1 MLFEEFMKTKRKTFI
16 PLLLAASCVSAIAS
30 CGVNNIPSKSVTFHI
45 GEETYLVKG
54 HDHFSLEEGVEQE
67 HHRFLGWSVDSTKTG
82 IVSTDADI
90 SLEEV
95 EEYFENADNLDLYA
109 LYSDVLT
116 VSFVLDTTTTFTL
129 DSDLENKET
138 VPNHF
143 KENFIFQ
150 GWSLEQNG
158 TSIALR
164 DFSEVSYSIVA
175 PILKGEYEASFYPV
189 YVSEDVNSISLYAYD
204 TSSEM
209 AEIHI
214 DTANSLP
221 IDDASLIDP
230 VEKKGKN
237 GEVPVYNYVNATISV
252 DHCDDKYA
260 LNQVGGKVKVR
271 GNYTSTYAKKPI
283 RIKFDNKQSM
293 LGLNKNSKLKS
304 WVLLACWKDTSLL
317 RDASAFYLGNALVE
331 SDGFYCSDFR
341 FVKVYLNGSY
351 NGVYLLAEQQQIDG
365 KRVDIPESKSESDSV
380 NTGYFLEFDGYYMNE
395 PDIQKFTVSYNSIK
409 TGNNGFTITNDVM
422 NTAQHDFA
430 KKVTQNIWKVAYDA
444 VKNSHANLTSA
455 PYHTLDVNGDYVV
468 DTTIETPYQ
477 AVSKVIDINS
487 LIDMYLLHEIL
498 EDRDIGF
505 SSFYFSLDYSQT
517 GNKKLTF
524 TAPWDFDYATGNSTF
539 ENALKMTLNT
549 NKLANDGRLTSNRK
563 KLTNSANLTKADFT
577 FTNKDALYCQKTDN
591 PWFLLFSDESWLW
604 NKLYARYQKASEAGL
619 FSSLL
624 TMIDTYTT
632 QYEQDFNENFTKW
645 SDSLGITLSGYQ
657 PDLVKMFVNQKQ
669 AAQYLRIWL
678 EARIEGLGSALQKK
692 ATASN

>member
-1 MLFEEFMKTKRKTFI
+1 MEFTKKKRKTLAS
-16 PLLLAASCVSAIAS
+16 LLLMASTATLIAS
-30 CGVNNIPSKSVTFHI
+30 CGFNENASKSVTFHI
-45 GEETYLVKG
+45 GENTYVTKWG
-54 HDHFSLEEGVEQE
+54 EPFTAESVEKK
-67 HHRFLGWSVDSTKTG
+67 HHRFLGWSTDTTKEN
-82 IVSTDADI
+82 IVSQDATL

-95 EEYFENADNLDLYA
+95 EEHFDENGNVDLYA
-109 LYSDVLT
+109 IYSDVLT
-116 VSFVLDTTTTFTL
+116 VSFVLDTTTTFHL
-129 DSDLENKET
+129 DSDLENKEA

-150 GWSLEQNG
+150 GWSIEQG
-158 TSIALR
+158 GSSIALR

-189 YVSEDVNSISLYAYD
+189 YVSEDANSISLYNYD

-214 DTANSLP
+214 DTANALA
-221 IDDASLIDP
+221 IDDPSLIDP
-230 VEKKGKN
+230 TEKKGKD
-237 GEVPVYNYVNATISV
+237 GEIPVYNYVNATISV
-252 DHCDDKYA
+252 DHCDEKYA
-260 LNQVGGKVKVR
+260 LNQVSGKVKVR

-283 RIKFDNKQSM
+283 RIKFENKQSM
-293 LGLNKNSKLKS
+293 LGLNNNAKLKS

-341 FVKVYLNGSY
+341 FVKVYLNNEY

-365 KRVDIPESKSESDSV
+365 KRVNIPESKSETDSV
-380 NTGYFLEFDGYYMNE
+380 KTGYFLEFDGYYMNE
-395 PDIQKFTVSYNSIK
+395 PDIQKFTINYNVIK

-422 NTAQHDFA
+422 NNAQHDFA
-430 KKVTQNIWKVAYDA
+430 KKVTQNIWKVVYDA
-444 VKNSHANLTSA
+444 VKNSHSSLTSA
-455 PYHTLDVNGDYVV
+455 PYHTLDINGDYVV
-468 DTTIETPYQ
+468 DKSIETPYQ
-477 AVSKVIDINS
+477 AVSKVMDVNS

-505 SSFYFSLDYSQT
+505 SSFYFSLDYSET
-517 GNKKLTF
+517 GNRKLTF
-524 TAPWDFDYATGNSTF
+524 NAPWDFDYATGNNTF

-549 NKLANDGRLTSNRK
+549 NKLASDGRLTSNRK
-563 KLTNSANLTKADFT
+563 KLTSTANLTKADFT
-577 FTNKDALYCQKTDN
+577 FTNKDALYCSKTDN
-591 PWFLLFSDESWLW
+591 PWFLVFSNESWLW

-632 QYEQDFNENFTKW
+632 QYEDEFNENFVKW
-645 SDSLGITLSGYQ
+645 SGSLGITLSGYQ

-678 EARIEGLGSALQKK
+678 EARIEGLGTALQRK

>member
-1 MLFEEFMKTKRKTFI
+1 MEFTKKKRKTLAS
-16 PLLLAASCVSAIAS
+16 LLLMASTATLIAS
-30 CGVNNIPSKSVTFHI
+30 CGFNENANKSVTFHI
-45 GEETYLVKG
+45 GENTYVTKWG
-54 HDHFSLEEGVEQE
+54 EPFTAESVEKK
-67 HHRFLGWSVDSTKTG
+67 HHRFLGWSTDTTKEN
-82 IVSTDADI
+82 IVSHDTTL

-95 EEYFENADNLDLYA
+95 EEHFDENGNVDLYA
-109 LYSDVLT
+109 IYSDVLT
-116 VSFVLDTTTTFTL
+116 VSFVLDTTTTFHL

-150 GWSLEQNG
+150 GWSMEQG
-158 TSIALR
+158 GSSIALR

-189 YVSEDVNSISLYAYD
+189 YVSEDSNSISLYNYD

-214 DTANSLP
+214 DTANAKA
-221 IDDASLIDP
+221 IDDPSLIDP
-230 VEKKGKN
+230 TERKGKD
-237 GEVPVYNYVNATISV
+237 GEIPVYNYVNATISV
-252 DHCDDKYA
+252 DHCDEKYA
-260 LNQVGGKVKVR
+260 LNQVSGKVKVR

-283 RIKFDNKQSM
+283 RIKFENKQSM
-293 LGLNKNSKLKS
+293 LGLNNNAKLKS

-341 FVKVYLNGSY
+341 FVKVYLNNEY

-365 KRVDIPESKSESDSV
+365 KRVNIPESKSETDSV
-380 NTGYFLEFDGYYMNE
+380 KTGYFLEFDGYYANE
-395 PDIQKFTVSYNSIK
+395 PDIQKFTINYNVIK
-409 TGNNGFTITNDVM
+409 TGNNGFTITNDIM
-422 NTAQHDFA
+422 NNAQHDFA

-444 VKNSHANLTSA
+444 VKNSHSNLTSA

-477 AVSKVIDINS
+477 AVSKVMDVNS

-505 SSFYFSLDYSQT
+505 SSFYFSLDYSET
-517 GNKKLTF
+517 GNRKLTF
-524 TAPWDFDYATGNSTF
+524 NAPWDFDYATGNSTF

-549 NKLANDGRLTSNRK
+549 NKLASDGRLTSNRK
-563 KLTNSANLTKADFT
+563 KLTSAANLTKADFT
-577 FTNKDALYCQKTDN
+577 FTNKDALYCSKTDN
-591 PWFLLFSDESWLW
+591 PWFLVFNNESWLW

-632 QYEQDFNENFTKW
+632 QYEDEFNENFVKW
-645 SDSLGITLSGYQ
+645 SGSLGITLSGYQ

-678 EARIEGLGSALQKK
+678 EARIEGLGTALQRK
-692 ATASN
+692 ATPAN

>member
-1 MLFEEFMKTKRKTFI
+1 M
-16 PLLLAASCVSAIAS
+16 
-30 CGVNNIPSKSVTFHI
+30 
-45 GEETYLVKG
+45 
-54 HDHFSLEEGVEQE
+54 EQ
-67 HHRFLGWSVDSTKTG
+67 GGS
-82 IVSTDADI
+82 
-90 SLEEV
+90 
-95 EEYFENADNLDLYA
+95 
-109 LYSDVLT
+109 
-116 VSFVLDTTTTFTL
+116 
-129 DSDLENKET
+129 
-138 VPNHF
+138 
-143 KENFIFQ
+143 
-150 GWSLEQNG
+150 
-158 TSIALR
+158 SIALR

-189 YVSEDVNSISLYAYD
+189 YVSEDSNSISLYNYD

-214 DTANSLP
+214 DTANAKA
-221 IDDASLIDP
+221 IDDPSLIDP
-230 VEKKGKN
+230 TERKGKD
-237 GEVPVYNYVNATISV
+237 GEIPVYNYVNATISV
-252 DHCDDKYA
+252 DHCDEKYA
-260 LNQVGGKVKVR
+260 LNQVSGKVKVR

-283 RIKFDNKQSM
+283 RIKFENKQSM
-293 LGLNKNSKLKS
+293 LGLNNNAKLKS

-341 FVKVYLNGSY
+341 FVKVYLNNEY

-365 KRVDIPESKSESDSV
+365 KRVNIPESKSETDSV
-380 NTGYFLEFDGYYMNE
+380 KTGYFLEFDGYYANE
-395 PDIQKFTVSYNSIK
+395 PDIQKFTINYNVIK
-409 TGNNGFTITNDVM
+409 TGNNGFTITNDIM
-422 NTAQHDFA
+422 NNAQHDFA

-444 VKNSHANLTSA
+444 VKNSHSNLTSA

-477 AVSKVIDINS
+477 AVSKVMDVNS

-505 SSFYFSLDYSQT
+505 SSFYFSLDYSET
-517 GNKKLTF
+517 GNRKLTF
-524 TAPWDFDYATGNSTF
+524 NAPWDFDYATGNSTF

-549 NKLANDGRLTSNRK
+549 NKLASDGRLTSNRK
-563 KLTNSANLTKADFT
+563 KLTSAANLTKADFT
-577 FTNKDALYCQKTDN
+577 FTNKDALYCSKTDN
-591 PWFLLFSDESWLW
+591 PWFLVFNNESWLW

-632 QYEQDFNENFTKW
+632 QYEDEFNENFVKW
-645 SDSLGITLSGYQ
+645 SGSLGITLSGYQ

-678 EARIEGLGSALQKK
+678 EARIEGLGTALQRK
-692 ATASN
+692 ATPAN

>member
-1 MLFEEFMKTKRKTFI
+1 MEFTKKKRKTLAS
-16 PLLLAASCVSAIAS
+16 LLLMASTATLIAS
-30 CGVNNIPSKSVTFHI
+30 CGFNENANKSVTFHI
-45 GEETYLVKG
+45 GENTYVTKWG
-54 HDHFSLEEGVEQE
+54 EPFTAESVEKK
-67 HHRFLGWSVDSTKTG
+67 HHRFLGWSTDTTKEN
-82 IVSTDADI
+82 IVSQDTTL

-95 EEYFENADNLDLYA
+95 EEHFDENGNVDLYA
-109 LYSDVLT
+109 IYSDVLT
-116 VSFVLDTTTTFTL
+116 VSFVLDTTTTFHL

-150 GWSLEQNG
+150 GWSMEQG
-158 TSIALR
+158 GSSIALR

-189 YVSEDVNSISLYAYD
+189 YVSEDANSISLYNYD

-214 DTANSLP
+214 DTANALA
-221 IDDASLIDP
+221 IDDPSLIDP
-230 VEKKGKN
+230 TEKKGKD
-237 GEVPVYNYVNATISV
+237 GEIPVYNYVNATISV
-252 DHCDDKYA
+252 DHCDEKYA
-260 LNQVGGKVKVR
+260 LNQVSGKVKVR

-283 RIKFDNKQSM
+283 RIKFENKQSM
-293 LGLNKNSKLKS
+293 LGLNNNAKLKS

-341 FVKVYLNGSY
+341 FVKVYLNNEY

-365 KRVDIPESKSESDSV
+365 KRVNIPESKSETDSV
-380 NTGYFLEFDGYYMNE
+380 KTGYFLEFDGYYANE
-395 PDIQKFTVSYNSIK
+395 PDIQKFTINYNVIK

-422 NTAQHDFA
+422 NSAQHDFA
-430 KKVTQNIWKVAYDA
+430 KKVTQNIWKVVYDA
-444 VKNSHANLTSA
+444 VKNSHSSLTSA
-455 PYHTLDVNGDYVV
+455 PYHTLDINGDYVV
-468 DTTIETPYQ
+468 DKSIETPYQ
-477 AVSKVIDINS
+477 AVSKVIDVNS

-505 SSFYFSLDYSQT
+505 SSFYFSLDYSET
-517 GNKKLTF
+517 GNRKLTF
-524 TAPWDFDYATGNSTF
+524 NAPWDFDYATGNNTF

-549 NKLANDGRLTSNRK
+549 NKLASDGRLTSNRK
-563 KLTNSANLTKADFT
+563 KLTSTANLTKADFT
-577 FTNKDALYCQKTDN
+577 FTNKDALYCSKTDN
-591 PWFLLFSDESWLW
+591 PWFLVFSNESWLW

-632 QYEQDFNENFTKW
+632 QYEDEFNENFVKW
-645 SDSLGITLSGYQ
+645 SASLGITLSGYQ

-678 EARIEGLGSALQKK
+678 EARIEGLGTALQRK
-692 ATASN
+692 ATPAN

>member
-1 MLFEEFMKTKRKTFI
+1 MESTKKKPNTLVS
-16 PLLLAASCVSAIAS
+16 LLLAAFSATLIAS
-30 CGVNNIPSKSVTFHI
+30 CGFNSSKSITFHI
-45 GEETYLVKG
+45 GENTFVVTG
-54 HDHFSLEEGVEQE
+54 RDSFSTEGVEQE
-67 HHRFLGWSVDSTKTG
+67 HHRFLGWSVDQTKTG
-82 IVSTDADI
+82 IVSKDAEITLD
-90 SLEEV
+90 EV
-95 EEYFENADNLDLYA
+95 EEYFEKADNLDLYA

-189 YVSEDVNSISLYAYD
+189 YVSEDANNINLYTYD

-214 DTANSLP
+214 DTANSLA
-221 IDDASLIDP
+221 IDDESLIDP

-252 DHCDDKYA
+252 NHCEDKYA
-260 LNQVGGKVKVR
+260 LNQVSGKVKVR

-293 LGLNKNSKLKS
+293 LGLNNNSKLKS

-351 NGVYLLAEQQQIDG
+351 NGVYLLAEQQQING

-422 NTAQHDFA
+422 NDAQHDFA

-505 SSFYFSLDYSQT
+505 SSFYFSLDYSET

-524 TAPWDFDYATGNSTF
+524 TAPWDFDYASGNSTF

-563 KLTNSANLTKADFT
+563 KLTSSASLTKADFT

-591 PWFLLFSDESWLW
+591 PWFLLFSNEGWLW

-624 TMIDTYTT
+624 TMIDTYMT

-678 EARIEGLGSALQKK
+678 EARIEGLGTALQRK
-692 ATASN
+692 ATPAN